1 MENFHENVRLL
12 IEKKA
17 IQKKDGKVILKKVL
31 KKKKLTQ
38 KDLFIKK

>member
-17 IQKKDGKVILKKVL
+17 IQQKNGKVILKKVL
-31 KKKKLTQ
+31 KKKN
-38 KDLFIKK
+38 

>member
-17 IQKKDGKVILKKVL
+17 IQQNGKVILKKVL